1 MGRYVNP
8 FEETATA
15 GGMQAYSQPETYA
28 EKQQSSDGRSA
39 AIQEANRVRAEK
51 AARDKAAAE
60 KVARDKAAAD
70 KQSLLQKAKDTIM
83 RKGEHVSDP
92 TSLTKDLWAEAG
104 MAPTGQH
111 KFRTQ
116 YERLKAK
123 YGSGWEETT
132 QAKEMRDYLSGVAVE
147 RGGGLGAFDPESGTA
162 GAGIDISDPGE
173 TYRRGLLN
181 QISSGRYGFGD
192 LDLNIDL
199 MKQGLSSDEYFKF
212 RQQLMA
218 ADPSVGNVG
227 YKEAFPFSS
236 GSTLQGIAGLM
247 PGMGA
252 IKNIAKGVGAFTE
265 PLREA
270 VRPFTTELRK
280 AGSELRDTFGNLIP
294 GSAKRDLKGFGQG
307 ISDWFKFNPPA
318 EAYGNIGRTFA
329 AAPSVR
335 PDSDRG
341 GVVDAAQSLVDRG
354 GVSTDMGR
362 SPYGGWIGS
371 DPNQP
376 RTGDVIDSDG
386 DGIDDRWQTGPGTP
400 YQGPEQGGDS
410 KIPGFNVGPI
420 MPMPVS
426 GLTQLA
432 NAYQA
437 PQFPIR
443 ICGGQTPNFQ
453 DWYKNLGIMQNVYS

>member
-28 EKQQSSDGRSA
+28 EKQQSSDGSSA

-173 TYRRGLLN
+173 SYRRGLLN

-199 MKQGLSSDEYFKF
+199 MRQGLSSDEYFKF

-247 PGMGA
+247 PGMST
-252 IKNIAKGVGAFTE
+252 IKNIGKAANTMLGGVPGDILSAGKQMGTD
-265 PLREA
+265 LRTKA
-270 VRPFTTELRK
+270 GDITGRPF
-280 AGSELRDTFGNLIP
+280 
-294 GSAKRDLKGFGQG
+294 KGLGQG

-354 GVSTDMGR
+354 GVSTDMDR

-376 RTGDVIDSDG
+376 RTADFIDSDG
-386 DGIDDRWQTGPGTP
+386 DGIDDRWQTGPGQP
-400 YQGPEQGGDS
+400 HQGVPGGDL
-410 KIPGFNVGPI
+410 IGPI
-420 MPMPVS
+420 SPITLP
-426 GLTQLA
+426 
-432 NAYQA
+432 QA
-437 PQFPIR
+437 PFSGQTDIAASQAAGYDIPI
-443 ICGGQTPNFQ
+443 GGAQTPNFQ